1 VNDETEAPAEGQPQ
15 RWQRDAWDIEP
26 DSINLALRSLSPRT
40 TGVIIREAFYG
51 TRRFDD
57 FERHCGISPSV
68 LSTRL
73 RDLVTDGILEKTR
86 YQAPGTRARDEYRLT
101 DKGRALLPVLIA
113 LNDWA
118 EQWIIPEGASTV
130 SLLHHNCG
138 SPVRTVVTC
147 TCGHNLTT
155 PNQISA
161 GPGPGARPAST
172 SDQQADPP

>member
-1 VNDETEAPAEGQPQ
+1 MSDAAEAGDAGHPE

-68 LSTRL
+68 LSARL
-73 RDLVTDGILEKTR
+73 RDLVADGILEKTR
-86 YQAPGTRARDEYRLT
+86 YRAPGTRGRDEYRLT
-101 DKGRALLPVLIA
+101 DKGRALLPILIA

-118 EQWIIPEGASTV
+118 EQWIVPDGASTV
-130 SLLHHNCG
+130 TLLHRDCG
-138 SPVRTVVTC
+138 TPVRTAVAC
-147 TCGHNLTT
+147 ACGHAITT
-155 PNQISA
+155 PDEVAAI
-161 GPGPGARPAST
+161 PGPGARPAPV
-172 SDQQADPP
+172 SD

>member
-1 VNDETEAPAEGQPQ
+1 MSDAAKAETEGHPE

-68 LSTRL
+68 LSARL
-73 RDLVTDGILEKTR
+73 RDLLADGILEKTR
-86 YQAPGTRARDEYRLT
+86 YRAPGTRGRDEYRLT
-101 DKGRALLPVLIA
+101 DKGRALLPIVIA
-113 LNDWA
+113 LNEWA
-118 EQWIIPEGASTV
+118 EQWIVPAGSATI
-130 SLLHHNCG
+130 SLLHHDCG

-147 TCGHNLTT
+147 ASGHEITT
-155 PNQISA
+155 PGQVIA
-161 GPGPGARPAST
+161 RPGPGAQPAS
-172 SDQQADPP
+172 D